1 VNSISRTT
9 LLSVNCQVYSL
20 IAQKDNALNMQIAK
34 ASLQLAEAS
43 KRDSAAMR
51 AIAKDSKMVALAT
64 SRDSAAM
71 RTIAA
76 VTILFLPATFTA
88 VSRNVLYCLFIK
100 DGSHRGPSPLS
111 A

>member
-51 AIAKDSKMVALAT
+51 AIAEDSKMVALAT

-76 VTILFLPATFTA
+76 VTISIST
-88 VSRNVLYCLFIK
+88 RNFYCGESKCFI
-100 DGSHRGPSPLS
+100 LS
-111 A
+111 IH